1 MRALGNQSSVKVA
14 SKQQNQSNQIIM
26 KAIARK
32 YPEASHIVITT
43 QPRTI
48 GNKKSIFLVTPN
60 CFRSLL
66 SCLDFMSLFKIMQ
79 TRRDYRWDI
88 STKGIGYQ
96 PTLYWV
102 HKEIRKHMKQILLKH
117 GGLRSTVERRNFW
130 MYRTKINILRR
141 TYGRNLYSKLLD

>member
-1 MRALGNQSSVKVA
+1 MNQIRMKRNPSPKEESSLSRVLAKRTRKSLMQETKVTLMRALGNQSSVKVA
-14 SKQQNQSNQIIM
+14 SKQQNSSNQIIM

-88 STKGIGYQ
+88 STKGIGY
-96 PTLYWV
+96 
-102 HKEIRKHMKQILLKH
+102 
-117 GGLRSTVERRNFW
+117 
-130 MYRTKINILRR
+130 
-141 TYGRNLYSKLLD
+141 